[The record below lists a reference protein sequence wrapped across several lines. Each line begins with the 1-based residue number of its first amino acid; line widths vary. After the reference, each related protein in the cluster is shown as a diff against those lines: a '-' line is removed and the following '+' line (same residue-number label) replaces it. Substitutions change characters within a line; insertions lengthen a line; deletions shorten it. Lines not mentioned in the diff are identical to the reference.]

1 MDEESWRRHHGGRH
15 LEEASWMS
23 NHGGDIMVEAS
34 GGSIMDEESWH
45 LEEEAS
51 WMRNHGVTAKVTL
64 SSLTR
69 K

>member
-1 MDEESWRRHHGGRH
+1 
-15 LEEASWMS
+15 MS